1 MESNPFK
8 SRLADALAAAPA
20 ATAGRAPM
28 LGTWL
33 MSAAPAAAEALGHCG
48 FDFLVV
54 DMEHSPIDLGETIGL
69 LRAIAGT
76 PSEPLVRIAWNDQ
89 VLVKRVLD
97 AGARNVMFPFVQNA
111 DEAAAAVSYTRY
123 PPQGVRG
130 VAAMHRGSRYGQV
143 KDYLRRANDQI
154 AVVIQLETPEAIER
168 LPAIAA
174 VPGVDSLFLGPGD
187 LSAAM
192 GRIGA
197 IGDPE
202 VQAMIARAARDAHA
216 AGRPIGI
223 VGAHPAQVATYLE
236 YGYDWVAVA
245 SDLAML
251 TGRAGEFV
259 AAVRGQSAVSGQSA
273 GGGSNAGAAGG
284 PAY

>member
-1 MESNPFK
+1 METNAFK
-8 SRLADALAAAPA
+8 QRLTTPGPVPL
-20 ATAGRAPM
+20 

-33 MSAAPAAAEALGHCG
+33 MSAAPTVAEALGFCG

-54 DMEHSPIDLGETIGL
+54 DMEHIPLDLADAVGL
-69 LRAIAGT
+69 MRAIAGT
-76 PSEPLVRIAWNDQ
+76 PSESLVRVPWNDQ
-89 VLVKRVLD
+89 VDVKRVLD

-111 DEAAAAVSYTRY
+111 EEAAAAVAYTRY

-130 VAAMHRGSRYGQV
+130 VAAVHRGSRYGQTR
-143 KDYLRRANDQI
+143 DYLRTANATI
-154 AVVIQLETPEAIER
+154 AVVIQLETPAALER

-192 GRIGA
+192 GRIGEIA
-197 IGDPE
+197 HPE
-202 VQAMIARAARDAHA
+202 VQALIAKAARDAHA
-216 AGRPIGI
+216 AGKTIGT
-223 VGAHPAQVATYLE
+223 VGANPEIVAQYLG

-251 TGRAGEFV
+251 TGRAGDCLGAIRGHATGS
-259 AAVRGQSAVSGQSA
+259 AA
-273 GGGSNAGAAGG
+273 AGAA
-284 PAY
+284 Y